1 MWDHLCPICHLT
13 LSPGAAIGGE
23 NLDDHENERETKHDG
38 PGADG
43 TAARERS
50 GRPNRRL
57 PLAEPPQGSPAR
69 GRLVV
74 WPDAVVDDGKRVQA
88 GREGRRMKSAC
99 RKRPVIM
106 LHTCRVVALFGQA
119 RLIRK
124 ADGRFQL
131 EGGNR
136 HDRLAAI
143 EWTSMF
149 LPEAVVSQRGQSTR

>member
-1 MWDHLCPICHLT
+1 
-13 LSPGAAIGGE
+13 
-23 NLDDHENERETKHDG
+23 
-38 PGADG
+38 
-43 TAARERS
+43 
-50 GRPNRRL
+50 
-57 PLAEPPQGSPAR
+57 
-69 GRLVV
+69 
-74 WPDAVVDDGKRVQA
+74 
-88 GREGRRMKSAC
+88 MKSAC

-106 LHTCRVVALFGQA
+106 LHTYRVVALFGQA

-143 EWTSMF
+143 EWISMF